1 MVLRLKYK
9 EIIEKKKKLKEQIK
23 FINKSKSEFNKL
35 IKLKP
40 KDYKNIPDSEKED
53 NIDLWTL

>member
-1 MVLRLKYK
+1 LVLRLKYK